1 VRLVLLG
8 PPGAGKGT
16 QARVLETR
24 LRAPQIASGD
34 LLRAAVRNKTALG
47 LEAKT
52 YMDKGALVPDE
63 LVLKLIGERLG
74 QSDAKSGFLL
84 DGFPRS
90 VQQAE
95 TLADMLE
102 ARKERLDKVIA
113 LILPDEE
120 VVKRISG
127 RRTCRNCGAMYH
139 VIYDPPLNMGICNTC
154 QGELYQRDDDAE
166 DTVKMRLEVYAD
178 STRPL
183 LDYYETQGILAKID
197 GIGRPEEIEKRILTA
212 LGVKGA
218 AEVPEA

>member
-1 VRLVLLG
+1 MRLVLLG

>member
-16 QARVLETR
+16 QARALETR
-24 LRAPQIASGD
+24 LHAPQIASGD
-34 LLRAAVRNKTALG
+34 LLRAAVRNKTPLG
-47 LEAKT
+47 LKAKG

-63 LVLKLIGERLG
+63 LVLNLIAERLD

-95 TLADMLE
+95 TLAKMLE
-102 ARKERLDKVIA
+102 ARKEQLDHVIA

-139 VIYDPPLNMGICNTC
+139 LIYDPPLNMGVCNAC

-166 DTVKMRLEVYAD
+166 DTVKMRLEVYAA

-183 LDYYETQGILAKID
+183 LDYYERQRILAEID

-212 LGVKGA
+212 LGVNGA
-218 AEVPEA
+218 AKDA

>member
-1 VRLVLLG
+1 M
-8 PPGAGKGT
+8 
-16 QARVLETR
+16 LETR
-24 LRAPQIASGD
+24 LHAPQIASGD

-47 LEAKT
+47 LEAKG

-63 LVLKLIGERLG
+63 LVLKLIAERLD
-74 QSDAKSGFLL
+74 QPDAKGGFLL

-95 TLADMLE
+95 TLAKMLE
-102 ARKERLDKVIA
+102 ARNKQLDKVVA

-139 VIYDPPLNMGICNTC
+139 LIYDPPLNMGICNTC

-166 DTVKMRLEVYAD
+166 DTVKMRLEVYAA
-178 STRPL
+178 STKPL
-183 LDYYETQGILAKID
+183 LDYYNRQGILAKID

-212 LGVKGA
+212 LDVNGSAKGA
-218 AEVPEA
+218 

>member
-24 LRAPQIASGD
+24 LHAPQIASGD
-34 LLRAAVRNKTALG
+34 LLRVAVRNKTPLG
-47 LEAKT
+47 LEAKG
-52 YMDKGALVPDE
+52 YMDKGALVPDQ
-63 LVLKLIGERLG
+63 LVLELIADRLD
-74 QSDAKSGFLL
+74 QPDAKSGFLL

-90 VQQAE
+90 VQQAQ
-95 TLADMLE
+95 TLAKMLE
-102 ARKERLDKVIA
+102 ARKERLDKVLA
-113 LILPDEE
+113 LILTDEE

-139 VIYDPPLNMGICNTC
+139 LIYDPPLNIGICNVC

-166 DTVKMRLEVYAD
+166 DTVKMRLEVYAA

-183 LDYYETQGILAKID
+183 LDYYDKLGILARID

-212 LGVKGA
+212 LGVNGA
-218 AEVPEA
+218 AQGA